1 PPPEASRPAP
11 TRERLLEQ
19 ARRCR
24 HVLKTS
30 LVDFYLPA
38 AVDRRH
44 GGYFESLR
52 GGKLA
57 PTGEKFLTQQ
67 GRQLWFF
74 STLAREG
81 VEAKAAREAA
91 RAGYEFLEKH
101 MRDRRHGGYFSKV
114 TDAGAPLDTR
124 KHVYLNA
131 FALYGLVAYH
141 RASGEAG
148 ALAAARDL
156 F

>member
-1 PPPEASRPAP
+1 
-11 TRERLLEQ
+11 
-19 ARRCR
+19 
-24 HVLKTS
+24 
-30 LVDFYLPA
+30 
-38 AVDRRH
+38 
-44 GGYFESLR
+44 
-52 GGKLA
+52 
-57 PTGEKFLTQQ
+57 EKFLTQQ

-74 STLAREG
+74 STLARDG
-81 VEAKAAREAA
+81 VEPKAAREAA

-141 RASGEAG
+141 RATGEAG

-156 F
+156 FRVLEEKAYDRRHGGYVEFFSRDWVLVTDPRQPGYVGAAGTKTYNSHLHLLEALAELY